1 MKKVRSAAVSALLL
15 FASSAFAQ
23 QPIGGQGGFVPVG
36 PGAVVE
42 QLPAAPLLIS
52 AYAFVWIALM
62 VYLWSIWRRLGKLE
76 ADMQALAERQSRP
89 GRSQ

>member
-1 MKKVRSAAVSALLL
+1 MFKRLSLAMCSIIL
-15 FASSAFAQ
+15 FALPALAQ
-23 QPIGGQGGFVPVG
+23 QPSGGQGGFLPVG

-62 VYLWSIWRRLGKLE
+62 VYLWSIWRRLGNVE
-76 ADMQALAERQSRP
+76 ADMQVLEQRLARKNHPQ
-89 GRSQ
+89 